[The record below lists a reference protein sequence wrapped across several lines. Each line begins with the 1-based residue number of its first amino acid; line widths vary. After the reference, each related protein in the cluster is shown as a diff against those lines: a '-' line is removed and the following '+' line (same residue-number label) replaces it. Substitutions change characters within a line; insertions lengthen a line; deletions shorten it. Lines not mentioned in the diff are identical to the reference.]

1 MAVSARPDRI
11 YFTDSDEANALIAQN
26 PLALLIGFALDQQV
40 SVQTAFLGPLKIMIP
55 MVTRPQEL
63 DRVYMTGA
71 ISRSV
76 GLNTNPSGTAVVS
89 GAMADVQSPIK
100 SLLPKGIAA
109 RLTKSP
115 GFNERMMRPPVPVTP
130 ARVPLSVLLGTQT
143 LRGQSPDEE

>member
-1 MAVSARPDRI
+1 MNDLANKDFRLWSKNLGGYSDDFLRTL
-11 YFTDSDEANALIAQN
+11 FT
-26 PLALLIGFALDQQV
+26 
-40 SVQTAFLGPLKIMIP
+40 
-55 MVTRPQEL
+55 PQEL
-63 DRVYMTGA
+63 DHVYMTGA

-115 GFNERMMRPPVPVTP
+115 GFNQRMMRPPVPVTP